1 MTKAK
6 AETKPEFVRL
16 PIRVETGKQAYAP
29 GENVPITKD
38 FTEEDAA
45 RIISIHGEYQGKDEP
60 VRPVEAKTDAKIS
73 AKDDEI
79 AKLRAVIAAYET
91 VDEAAVKAGAE
102 DASDADKKALDDAL
116 AGVTAA
122 RKAAKL

>member
-1 MTKAK
+1 MSKQKT
-6 AETKPEFVRL
+6 VRL
-16 PIRVETGKQAYAP
+16 PIKVTAGDRVYMP
-29 GENVPITKD
+29 GDDVPLTKD
-38 FTEEDAA
+38 FTEDDVAGIEA
-45 RIISIHGEYQGKDEP
+45 IHGEYRGKDEP
-60 VRPVEAKTDAKIS
+60 TRPVDARADAKL
-73 AKDDEI
+73 AAQAEEI
-79 AKLRAVIAAYET
+79 AGLRAVIAAYEA